1 MEYVQRL
8 ARLIPNQVLSFIKSF
23 YPTANLAVVASR
35 VASDC
40 TDEKLKEL
48 MEQTAPI
55 AEKMESLLK
64 LQ

>member
-8 ARLIPNQVLSFIKSF
+8 ARSIPNQVLAFIKSF
-23 YPTANLAVVASR
+23 YPGANLKVVTTG

-48 MEQTAPI
+48 MEETAPI
-55 AEKMESLLK
+55 AEGLAPFLK